1 MSKSKNGTVFADT
14 TSFVT
19 SIGVFW
25 PKLQSRRKE
34 VHMKATQIVLLFN
47 LSLGLLASL
56 PPGRALAWDTT
67 NAMKNPPVNADQKAK
82 DFCLGNKCGGYL
94 ESATVDVDNQNLVL
108 HGRFN
113 LHNVQEQCIRRP
125 FGGKWCWDIYNY
137 YVHIDCTGFLHKLP
151 KQKFAFRPFICSKI
165 TSLVVVIREIRI

>member
-1 MSKSKNGTVFADT
+1 
-14 TSFVT
+14 
-19 SIGVFW
+19 
-25 PKLQSRRKE
+25 
-34 VHMKATQIVLLFN
+34 MKATQIVLLFN

-137 YVHIDCTGFLHKLP
+137 YVHIDFTGTVNNCHVTSVFVQTSDNP
-151 KQKFAFRPFICSKI
+151 IYSIPATFADLIVNSPLGLIAISGIPGCP
-165 TSLVVVIREIRI
+165 